1 MTSAV
6 SNQNNSA
13 ALYANQAT
21 AKNASDMGQIQ
32 DQFLTL
38 LVTQLQNQ
46 DPLNPMDNAQVTSQ
60 MAQLSTVSG
69 INELNSTLQSVAGQ
83 IDISQSMQTASLIG
97 KQVLVPGEK
106 VKVGEGVATPFGVD
120 LMSPA
125 ANVTTSLLDASGK
138 VVRVIDHGAQPVG
151 VMTLQWDGKD
161 DIGQQVLDGAY
172 TVSVSATDASGSSVA
187 ASALT
192 YGMVNSIAFTADGL
206 RMDLG
211 LAGSVPLADLRKVM

>member
-6 SNQNNSA
+6 SNQGSSA
-13 ALYANQAT
+13 ALYGGQVA
-21 AKNASDMGQIQ
+21 AKSASDMGQTQ

-69 INELNSTLQSVAGQ
+69 INELNTTLQSVAGQ
-83 IDISQSMQTASLIG
+83 IDLSQSMQTASLIG

-106 VKVGEGVATPFGVD
+106 VKVGDGTATPFGVD
-120 LMSPA
+120 VISPA
-125 ANVTTSLLDASGK
+125 ANVTTSIRDASGK
-138 VVRVIDHGAQPVG
+138 VIRVMEHGPQPVG
-151 VMTLQWDGKD
+151 VLSLNWDGKD
-161 DIGQQVLDGAY
+161 EMGQAVPDGAY
-172 TVSVSATDASGSSVA
+172 TVEAFASDAYGSAVVA
-187 ASALT
+187 HPLS
-192 YGMVNSIAFTADGL
+192 YGTVNSIAFTADGL

-211 LAGSVPLADLRKVM
+211 LAGNVPLSELRKVM